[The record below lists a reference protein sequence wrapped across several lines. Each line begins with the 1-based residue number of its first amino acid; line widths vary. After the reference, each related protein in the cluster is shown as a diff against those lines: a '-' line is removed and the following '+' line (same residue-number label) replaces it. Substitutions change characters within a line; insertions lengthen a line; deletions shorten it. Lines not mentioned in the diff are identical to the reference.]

1 MEQVSCDRCPLNRF
15 CEALREARKDER
27 RVSYDRHPMWYE
39 CPLVSIVLDHRL
51 ADGIIRTGPKFSPEG
66 KEDG

>member
-15 CEALREARKDER
+15 CEALREAKTDER

-39 CPLVSIVLDHRL
+39 CPLISIVIDHDINR
-51 ADGIIRTGPKFSPEG
+51 KFSLEKDTSNG
-66 KEDG
+66 